1 MRVIAVMCIGRN
13 TFIRIELENF
23 DDSREEIEADAEALA
38 QRLGARYMYL
48 EDIPDA

>member
-23 DDSREEIEADAEALA
+23 DDPKEQIEADAEALA
-38 QRLGARYMYL
+38 ARLGACFLYL
-48 EDIPDA
+48 EGTPDA